1 MVLRHKRDTPGFPVE
16 PGWPTRGNGVGGRVW
31 AKVVVPRMPEANDE
45 EDDEYHRLMAELNRI
60 ERTYR
65 ELDLRDRRAVAECQ
79 RSLDDVRRRID
90 ERLARGRTRA
100 IPRR

>member
-1 MVLRHKRDTPGFPVE
+1 LAHA
-16 PGWPTRGNGVGGRVW
+16 GNGVGGRVR
-31 AKVVVPRMPEANDE
+31 AKVVVPRMAEANDRN
-45 EDDEYHRLMAELNRI
+45 DAEYQRLMGELNRI

-90 ERLARGRTRA
+90 EHLAKGRARA
-100 IPRR
+100 